1 MAETLKVEIL
11 GRPITLKSSISRE
24 RLEYIVRLLADK
36 ITEARHMFS
45 SISNEEVVIMAAL
58 NLAFEYL
65 EIKEDWQKLQQE
77 VENKSKQLI
86 DLIETRSSLPLR

>member
-24 RLEYIVRLLADK
+24 RLEFIVRLLNEK
-36 ITEARHMFS
+36 INEARKVLAS
-45 SISNEEVVIMAAL
+45 VTNEEVAIMAAL
-58 NLAFEYL
+58 NLAYEYL

-77 VENKSKQLI
+77 VERKSKQLI
-86 DLIETRSSLPLR
+86 NLIDTHSSLPLR